1 MTIRSLTSFSLVTVL
16 ALGLVA
22 CGDDGKPVL
31 TATTATTPGTTNN
44 TTNTTNNNT
53 TTDGTTTDD
62 TATETETD
70 GTDAGT
76 ATQSTATETV
86 TSTPTTTE
94 GPVTTTTTEG
104 TTTDEATTSTTAAT
118 TEAETTEGTT
128 TGGGG
133 SEYGPCGPM
142 GECPAGSDCLMLMG
156 LDGNFCSPMCDGMTC
171 PATGVD
177 AMGVC
182 ALAMGMG
189 DPTYCAALCP
199 PGNDAACPE
208 GTTCKEVPDQPNPV
222 GICTAP

>member
-1 MTIRSLTSFSLVTVL
+1 MIIRSLTSFSLVTVL
-16 ALGLVA
+16 ALGLAA
-22 CGDDGKPVL
+22 CGDDGKPTL
-31 TATTATTPGTTNN
+31 TTAGTATNTN
-44 TTNTTNNNT
+44 TTNTTNNNTT

-62 TATETETD
+62 TATATETD

-76 ATQSTATETV
+76 ATESTATETA

-104 TTTDEATTSTTAAT
+104 TTTDDTATTATATAT
-118 TEAETTEGTT
+118 TDDETTDGTT

-133 SEYGPCGPM
+133 GEYQACGPNN
-142 GECPAGSDCLMLMG
+142 ECPAGSDCLMLQG
-156 LDGNFCSPMCDGMTC
+156 IEGNFCSPMCDGMTC
-171 PATGVD
+171 PATGAA

-182 ALAMGMG
+182 ALGMGMG
-189 DPTYCAALCP
+189 DPTYCAAICP
-199 PGNDAACPE
+199 PGDDSACPE